1 MTTAHLKTAE
11 DLVDAPKLW
20 ANSGDSHFLEPDDLW
35 RERLPKRLADLVPR
49 SEKDPDGKWETV
61 FVDGQ
66 AFRRRLPSIAAEEF
80 YAAAVRAPGAGNVVK
95 RLEDLNEE
103 GIWSEL
109 VFPSLGMW
117 ASSFRTPEVLRE
129 AMRASNDWSVE
140 TLMSYSPRL
149 IPTAQVS
156 TLDIEDAVKELKRCG
171 ELGFKAVFMPVNPH
185 PQQKDYNRDE
195 WEPFWAT
202 AEDIGM
208 VISFHIGTEP
218 VDMSTG
224 AAAGLYYRGP
234 GGAVLNYTE
243 TTFGGQRAVMKLV
256 ASGALDRHPNLKV
269 LVSEGGATWVPF
281 VADRMEEGYRQHAMA
296 VRPKLK
302 RSPKEI
308 IYSQVY
314 ASFQHDESAVAAHTS
329 MGYNNVMWGS
339 DYPHMEGTYGHTQV
353 TLHNLFDDVDQ
364 KTKDRIMF
372 GTFNELFPDAPLPP
386 KAGTTAPEEP
396 APSNV

>member
-1 MTTAHLKTAE
+1 MAT
-11 DLVDAPKLW
+11 KLW
-20 ANSGDSHFLEPDDLW
+20 ANSGDSHFLEPEDLW
-35 RERLPKRLADLVPR
+35 QSRLPKHLAELVPR

-66 AFRRRLPSIAAEEF
+66 AFRRRLPSIAQEEF
-80 YAAAVRAPGAGNVVK
+80 YAAASRAPGAGNVDL
-95 RLEDLNEE
+95 RLKDLDEE

-117 ASSFRTPEVLRE
+117 ASSFRTPEVLRG
-129 AMRASNDWSVE
+129 AMRASNDWAVE
-140 TLMSYSPRL
+140 TLMAASPRL
-149 IPTAQVS
+149 LPTAQVS
-156 TLDIEDAVKELKRCG
+156 TLSIEDACAELKRCG
-171 ELGFKAVFMPVNPH
+171 DLGFRAVFMPVSPH
-185 PQQKDYNRDE
+185 PLQKDYNQDD
-195 WEPFWAT
+195 WEPFWAL

-208 VISFHIGTEP
+208 VIAFHIGTEP
-218 VDMSTG
+218 VDMSSGG
-224 AAAGLYYRGP
+224 AAGIMYKGP

-281 VADRMEEGYRQHAMA
+281 VADRMEEGYRQHSMV

-314 ASFQHDESAVAAHTS
+314 ASFQHDESAVAAMTG
-329 MGYNNVMWGS
+329 MGYNNVLWGS
-339 DYPHMEGTYGHTQV
+339 DYPHMEGTYGHTQR
-353 TLHNLFDDVDQ
+353 TLHDLFDNVDQ
-364 KTKDRIMF
+364 VTRDRITF
-372 GTFNELFPDAPLPP
+372 GTFAELFPGAPLPP
-386 KAGTTAPEEP
+386 APGTENPTP
-396 APSNV
+396 A